1 MKAPVDE
8 NCKSW
13 YIDFVKQYRQRY
25 DDLPRTTQKF
35 IWNIDDFNAPCQ
47 IISFVV
53 HTNKDLT
60 YLWVRKDPDVQDLDV
75 RCYGPV
81 TPQNFIET
89 AELIL
94 SDKSLLA
101 NKGKDKE
108 RLWLYKSYG
117 EYFENHLISLSNL
130 ILKNNP
136 INTEFLSDHVVGMKL
151 AAPMSGFFWMIY
163 GNVTKMEPECILKE
177 IFDGALS
184 REKAEQ
190 MGSKQTE
197 QTQTSKEEMVSGYST
212 YFYPPIWI
220 GKKPVFDFRSKIDGL
235 FIFPFPTYK
244 VEYKDTLLIF
254 NQRGLFFVGTN
265 DRQRCIRY
273 MNEIIGTA
281 ILQGYNLD
289 IVTGQDIGESTV
301 TKEKGETRSQTY
313 AISIT
318 RNWQFQQE
326 MAPITEEMI
335 ASYTQLNEMDLR
347 RIVKIAEGASIN
359 AETSDYLVFFAQASN
374 YVREGKYKES
384 FLFDWFI
391 IERYLMNK
399 WDLHIGLDR
408 LEDNKR
414 KKMGYWNI
422 NNVIKVLYLT
432 DKIDKKT
439 YDLISSLKAIRN
451 SLYHRGAEVSKENAT
466 MCHDIS
472 ELLIRKETNI
482 IAPEEK

>member
-1 MKAPVDE
+1 MKAPVNE

-25 DDLPRTTQKF
+25 DDLPRTAQKF

-53 HTNKDLT
+53 HTNNDLT

-94 SDKSLLA
+94 SDKSLFE
-101 NKGKDKE
+101 NKGKDEE

-117 EYFENHLISLSNL
+117 EYLENHLISLSNL

-151 AAPMSGFFWMIY
+151 AAPMNGFFWMIY
-163 GNVTKMEPECILKE
+163 GDVRKIEPERILKE
-177 IFDGALS
+177 IFDSALA

-190 MGSKQTE
+190 MGSKQSE
-197 QTQTSKEEMVSGYST
+197 QTQISKEEIVSGYST
-212 YFYPPIWI
+212 YFYPPLWI
-220 GKKPVFDFRSKIDGL
+220 GKKPVFNFRSKVNGL

-244 VEYKDTLLIF
+244 LEYKNTMLVF
-254 NQRGLFFVGTN
+254 NQRGLFFVGVN

-289 IVTGQDIGESTV
+289 IVTDLDIGEAIV
-301 TKEKGETRSQTY
+301 TKEKGESRSQTF

-326 MAPITEEMI
+326 MTSITEEMI
-335 ASYTQLNEMDLR
+335 ASYTQINEEDLR
-347 RIVKIAEGASIN
+347 LLVKNAESASIN
-359 AETSDYLVFFAQASN
+359 AETSDYLVFFAHAGN
-374 YVREGKYKES
+374 YVRDGKYKES
-384 FLFDWFI
+384 FLFDWLI
-391 IERYLMNK
+391 IERYLRTR
-399 WDLHIGLDR
+399 WELYL
-408 LEDNKR
+408 DNKGLEKDR
-414 KKMGYWNI
+414 KKKLKGWNI
-422 NNVIKVLYLT
+422 NNLLEQLSLLRHRNPYDKGHFLYL
-432 DKIDKKT
+432 
-439 YDLISSLKAIRN
+439 
-451 SLYHRGAEVSKENAT
+451 
-466 MCHDIS
+466 
-472 ELLIRKETNI
+472 
-482 IAPEEK
+482 